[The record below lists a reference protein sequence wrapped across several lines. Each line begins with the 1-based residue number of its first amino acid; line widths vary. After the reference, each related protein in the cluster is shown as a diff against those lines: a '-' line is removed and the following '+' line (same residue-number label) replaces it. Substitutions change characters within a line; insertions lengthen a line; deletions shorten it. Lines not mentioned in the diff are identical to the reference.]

1 MSPDFAAHEIAAT
14 AEFIPA
20 KVNQYSKNFRKE
32 GKAIFGA
39 IGLLPGRTARLRRVF
54 NVKKL
59 CRQKNAKK
67 ALSEEARRI
76 KAKKGHVFR
85 RCKKG
90 ASLFRALFQTIGSNV
105 IYAPA

>member
-1 MSPDFAAHEIAAT
+1 MSPDFAAYEIAA

-20 KVNQYSKNFRKE
+20 KVNQYSKNFRK
-32 GKAIFGA
+32 
-39 IGLLPGRTARLRRVF
+39 RRQGYIWRNRAFAGGGGPDCGVF
-54 NVKKL
+54 LTRKSYAVKKT
-59 CRQKNAKK
+59 QKK
-67 ALSEEARRI
+67 ALREEARRI